1 MDPLAGTI
9 HRDATVAGGQPERPE
24 AIKPG
29 EMARL
34 RHAAREFEA
43 LMVEHM
49 LKSVRR
55 SFPKNSL
62 VPSGAGESL
71 YQDLADEQMAKA
83 ISRGGGLG
91 LGDVLIRSLTRS
103 RMQKA
108 SSPPPTRPIGEG
120 DVSSSEGGPR

>member
-1 MDPLAGTI
+1 MELVAGAV
-9 HRDATVAGGQPERPE
+9 HRDAVVSGGQPERPKP
-24 AIKPG
+24 IKSA

-34 RHAAREFEA
+34 RQAAREFEA

-49 LKSVRR
+49 LKTVRQ
-55 SFPKNSL
+55 SFPKSGL
-62 VPSGAGESL
+62 EPSGAGQSL

-91 LGDVLIRSLTRS
+91 LGDVLMRALTRS

-120 DVSSSEGGPR
+120 DAGSSEGGPK

>member
-1 MDPLAGTI
+1 MEQVTGAV
-9 HRDATVAGGQPERPE
+9 HRDAAVSAGQPERPGQ
-24 AIKPG
+24 IKPA

-49 LKSVRR
+49 LKTVRQ
-55 SFPKNSL
+55 SFPKSGL
-62 VPSGAGESL
+62 EPSGAGQSL

-91 LGDVLIRSLTRS
+91 LGDVLMRALTRS

-120 DVSSSEGGPR
+120 DAGSSEGGPR